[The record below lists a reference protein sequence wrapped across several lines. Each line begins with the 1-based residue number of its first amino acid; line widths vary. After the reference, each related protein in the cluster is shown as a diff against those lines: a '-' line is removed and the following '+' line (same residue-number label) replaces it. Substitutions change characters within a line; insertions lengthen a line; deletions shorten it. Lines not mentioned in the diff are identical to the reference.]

1 MADRSRVPHAYR
13 PDIDGLRAVAVIAVV
28 IYHAFP
34 RMLGGGFVG
43 VDVFFVISGFLISG
57 IVLNGLNGGTFTF
70 GEFYRRRIRRIFPAL
85 TIVLTAFLAL
95 GWFVMLPDEYRQ
107 LGKHAAASAGFVS
120 NIVLWKEAGYFD
132 TVSTRKPLLHLWSL
146 GIEEQFYFAWPLC
159 LVLLHK
165 RVRSLLPGVT
175 ILAVLS
181 FALNIALMRNP
192 GTSFYLP
199 FTRFW
204 ELLLGCILTLTG
216 SSSGCSG
223 IRLSR
228 HSDGSPALRNAFAA
242 AGASLMLAALLIL
255 ADERRFPGWWA
266 LLPTF
271 GAASLILAG
280 PRAWINDKVLSAPS
294 LVFVG
299 LISYPLYLW
308 HWPLLSFA
316 RILGVDSTGAK
327 LALIGLSAILSWVTW
342 KYVEMNVRRRRLR
355 KDIAILAAG
364 LALTGMLGAA
374 MFATQ
379 GIAGRRH
386 AVAASAA
393 LADINRKFHATVCS
407 VRPRTFDIC
416 SQSIPGKPQAVVFG
430 DSHADMLLAGLATAD
445 PGRVWLAAGSNGCPP
460 VLGIVADNA
469 FGVRCDRAREIID
482 YLNAPGAPRLVVL
495 SFFGYYAETTD
506 FAADHIGSA
515 FGPSH
520 FRLLSGPPGRSKR
533 DSLAIGLGNTIS
545 MLVAQSKKIILAM
558 DVPELPFLPGD
569 CLRRPFGR
577 PVDCHVD
584 RSVIDRRQQ
593 GMREIASRLHREF
606 PEMGVFDPLPVLS
619 DDRGFDPVHEDYS
632 LYRDSHHLSVKG
644 SEKVARALV
653 DMINTSEDSA
663 AEP

>member
-57 IVLNGLNGGTFTF
+57 IVLNGLSGGTFTF
-70 GEFYRRRIRRIFPAL
+70 AEFYRRRIRRIFPAL
-85 TIVLTAFLAL
+85 TIVLIALLAL

-316 RILGVDSTGAK
+316 RILGVDSTGAR

-393 LADINRKFHATVCS
+393 LADINRKFHPTVCS

-416 SQSIPGKPQAVVFG
+416 SQSIPGKPQALVFG
-430 DSHADMLLAGLATAD
+430 DSHADMLLAGLAAAD

-469 FGVRCDRAREIID
+469 FGVRCDRAPEIID
-482 YLNAPGAPRLVVL
+482 YLNTPGAPRLVVL
-495 SFFGYYAETTD
+495 SFFGYYEETTD

-520 FRLLSGPPGRSKR
+520 FRLLSGPPGRSKQ
-533 DSLAIGLGNTIS
+533 DSLALGLGNTIS
-545 MLVAQSKKIILAM
+545 MLVSQGKRVILAV
-558 DVPELPFLPGD
+558 DVPELPFFPRD
-569 CLRRPFGR
+569 CLMRPFGR
-577 PVDCHVD
+577 PADCKVDQ
-584 RSVIDRRQQ
+584 SVIDRRQR
-593 GMREIASRLHREF
+593 GMREIASRLQREF
-606 PEMGVFDPLPVLS
+606 PGMDVFDPLPVLS
-619 DDRGFDPVHEDYS
+619 DERGFDPVHQDYS

-644 SEKVARALV
+644 SEKVAKALV
-653 DMINTSEDSA
+653 AMIDASEDSG
-663 AEP
+663 AER

>member
-57 IVLNGLNGGTFTF
+57 IVLNGLSGGTFTF
-70 GEFYRRRIRRIFPAL
+70 AEFYRRRIRRIFPAL
-85 TIVLTAFLAL
+85 TIVLIALLAL

-393 LADINRKFHATVCS
+393 LADINRKFHPTVCS

-416 SQSIPGKPQAVVFG
+416 SQSIPGKPQALVFG
-430 DSHADMLLAGLATAD
+430 DSHADMLLAGLAAAD

-469 FGVRCDRAREIID
+469 FGVRCDRAPE
-482 YLNAPGAPRLVVL
+482 
-495 SFFGYYAETTD
+495 SSTT
-506 FAADHIGSA
+506 
-515 FGPSH
+515 
-520 FRLLSGPPGRSKR
+520 
-533 DSLAIGLGNTIS
+533 
-545 MLVAQSKKIILAM
+545 
-558 DVPELPFLPGD
+558 
-569 CLRRPFGR
+569 
-577 PVDCHVD
+577 
-584 RSVIDRRQQ
+584 
-593 GMREIASRLHREF
+593 
-606 PEMGVFDPLPVLS
+606 
-619 DDRGFDPVHEDYS
+619 
-632 LYRDSHHLSVKG
+632 
-644 SEKVARALV
+644 
-653 DMINTSEDSA
+653 
-663 AEP
+663 